1 MLPVADIDDLIFSE
15 LVDDQRDIGGP
26 TNWRYKVLMAIAD
39 SGEEG
44 LTDYE
49 LVERLSPPGGANNIR
64 PRRGEL
70 QQKGFI
76 KDSGTKRATP
86 SGASATVWKLSD
98 ADRPILTAAYTAADC
113 SLADRVALSA
123 SGGPAL
129 SSADTTS
136 GNRLRARL
144 ALLGRLARFF
154 ADTAGT
160 PVNVVA
166 TTPGR
171 IEVVIT
177 RPDSDAAGFRFT
189 VGLDHSGMRM
199 SAVIERADTR
209 SDTAN
214 ARAQR
219 FRRALAGLPA
229 HDIDALDALQQDG
242 VIFTVIDPHGTAAQ
256 SLSAHDWF
264 SALAADPA
272 TMGEAALVVDP
283 QTVESAGPSISDRLH
298 RYLSEFLTPL
308 DSAAQATSH
317 DPIQTLVDD
326 LLWDKDRATK
336 LVDLTKRTRQ
346 LLFAGPPG
354 TGKTLAARRL
364 AAAMTAPSR
373 IKLVQFHPTY
383 AYEDFI
389 EGIRPVMTNEHDHNA
404 TLDTTDEPT
413 PSMPALASNALRYE
427 LRDGVFKKVVNEA
440 QANYPAPYFV
450 ILDEIN
456 RANLPRVFGE
466 LLFALEYRGEDN
478 EVSLAYSNDDFYIPD
493 NLWVIGTMNTADR
506 SVSLLDAAMRRRFK
520 EVRFGVD
527 YSAIERWH
535 HRHTTEKLGV
545 EAAARLRRLNND
557 VAELLGDDRTIG
569 QSFLVRPDLDTVG
582 FETVWDEDLEPV
594 LRDYL
599 LGRTDD
605 LPDLRNAF
613 LGPLNG

>member
-1 MLPVADIDDLIFSE
+1 MLTVADIDDLIYSE
-15 LVDDQRDIGGP
+15 LIGDHRDIGGP
-26 TNWRYKVLMAIAD
+26 TKWRYKVLMAIAD
-39 SGEEG
+39 SGTDG
-44 LTDYE
+44 LTDHE
-49 LVERLSPPGGANNIR
+49 LVERLNPPGGANNIR

-70 QQKGFI
+70 QQKGLI
-76 KDSGTKRATP
+76 KDSGTKRPTP

-98 ADRPILTAAYTAADC
+98 ADRPTLTASYTASDC
-113 SLADRVALSA
+113 NLADRVAQST
-123 SGGPAL
+123 SGGAPL
-129 SSADTTS
+129 SSADTAS
-136 GNRLRARL
+136 SEQLRARL

-160 PVNVVA
+160 PVKVVA
-166 TTPGR
+166 PTPGR

-177 RPDSDAAGFRFT
+177 RPDSTAAGFRFT
-189 VGLDHSGMRM
+189 VALDHNGMHLGT
-199 SAVIERADTR
+199 VIERADTR
-209 SDTAN
+209 SDAAN

-219 FRRALAGLPA
+219 FRRALVGLPA

-242 VIFTVIDPHGTAAQ
+242 VEFTVIDAHGTAAQ
-256 SLSAHDWF
+256 SLSAHDWV
-264 SALAADPA
+264 AKLAADPS
-272 TMGEAALVVDP
+272 TTGEAELVLDP
-283 QTVESAGPSISDRLH
+283 RAVESAGPSISDRLKG
-298 RYLSEFLTPL
+298 YLNEFLPPL

-326 LLWDKDRATK
+326 LLWDEDRATR
-336 LVDLTKRTRQ
+336 LVDLTTRTRQ

-404 TLDTTDEPT
+404 TLDAADDST
-413 PSMPALASNALRYE
+413 PSLHPLAANALRYE
-427 LRDGVFKKVVNEA
+427 LRDGVFKKVVKEA
-440 QANYPAPYFV
+440 QTNYPAPYFV

-478 EVSLAYSNDDFYIPD
+478 QVSLAYSNDDFYIPD

-535 HRHTTEKLGV
+535 HRHTTDKLGV
-545 EAAARLRRLNND
+545 EAAARLRRLNNE

-569 QSFLVRPDLDTVG
+569 QSFLIRPDLATVG
-582 FETVWDEDLEPV
+582 FETVWDEDFEPV

-613 LGPLNG
+613 LGPLNA